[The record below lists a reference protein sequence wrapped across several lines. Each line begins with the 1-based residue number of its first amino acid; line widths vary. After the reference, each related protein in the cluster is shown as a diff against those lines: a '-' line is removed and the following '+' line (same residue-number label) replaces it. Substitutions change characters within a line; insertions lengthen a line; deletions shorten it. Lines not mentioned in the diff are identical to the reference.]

1 METHQRMVE
10 IIRRQLKHSP
20 QTSTIQSTTTVQP
33 KYKLLTLFCIRDL
46 SSIENLQVIRIVS
59 TQISDKIVH
68 EKGNIVYLYITEKR
82 DKSSLVTYF
91 TSTVH

>member
-68 EKGNIVYLYITEKR
+68 E
-82 DKSSLVTYF
+82 
-91 TSTVH
+91 